1 MWGRLSNLL
10 SLEFLRRAFFLLSKW
25 LLLFKIVLLV
35 KQLKS
40 GWPSYGCIEGAKKDQ
55 TEKSQWDRVL
65 KDYINKDT
73 HQILL
78 MTYLVPGTL
87 LGSGTLR
94 EIRCLG
100 EGANGSWELETA
112 HPLQAFW
119 CITGLLHSQ
128 GCKAKAWVF
137 ITHEIIAQSRDFLV
151 F

>member
-1 MWGRLSNLL
+1 M
-10 SLEFLRRAFFLLSKW
+10 
-25 LLLFKIVLLV
+25 
-35 KQLKS
+35 
-40 GWPSYGCIEGAKKDQ
+40 EGAKKDQ

-100 EGANGSWELETA
+100 EGANGS
-112 HPLQAFW
+112 
-119 CITGLLHSQ
+119 
-128 GCKAKAWVF
+128 
-137 ITHEIIAQSRDFLV
+137 
-151 F
+151 